1 MALFCC
7 LCTVQKCL
15 IANSWLLLQSISF
28 SNSSTL
34 NFCWSKIWS
43 EKIEAPEYY
52 VVKITKI
59 GMSMVKSTHIL
70 LHVHVY
76 LFIRFTS
83 YAHYSKQVSLFYNS
97 GRYVMWVL
105 FYNSGRYFMWVLFY
119 KLERQVCQYLYLI
132 NMIVIT
138 FIKFKYGIPQQY
150 TTNSIT
156 GLNLQYKE
164 MFTIFIDR

>member
-1 MALFCC
+1 VALFCC

-119 KLERQVCQYLYLI
+119 NRGRYFMWVLFYNSGRYFMWVLFYKLERQVRQYLFPHL
-132 NMIVIT
+132 
-138 FIKFKYGIPQQY
+138 
-150 TTNSIT
+150 S
-156 GLNLQYKE
+156 
-164 MFTIFIDR
+164 